1 MGAGSAPHDPPDD
14 DTRSSSQDLHQLHQY
29 VNLLLLGRMPE
40 RSSCKGSAQELCMG
54 VTACTRPDCLFYAL
68 RFRTSQP
75 SSTLCPTASP
85 PLSTAPSEHRES
97 NLYTT
102 TPPHAT
108 GRPARPPAAADV
120 ARDRMIFLKPLSL
133 SLICHL
139 RRAPPRLASHP
150 PSLRIEHSPSRAAP
164 RRQPSCRQSPH
175 ARCTIFVPSSPVA
188 LCVRFVYP
196 SFRPVLFVFVFVFVF
211 FRDLGRT
218 RPPTPVLP

>member
-1 MGAGSAPHDPPDD
+1 MRALPPTIPQTTTPDRRRKTSTSSINTLIYSYSGARPSDRPVKAPH
-14 DTRSSSQDLHQLHQY
+14 RSSAWAS
-29 VNLLLLGRMPE
+29 RP
-40 RSSCKGSAQELCMG
+40 AQGPTVFFTPFVFAPASRLQH
-54 VTACTRPDCLFYAL
+54 YA
-68 RFRTSQP
+68 
-75 SSTLCPTASP
+75 PTASP
-85 PLSTAPSEHRES
+85 PLSTAPSERRES
-97 NLYTT
+97 NQYTT

-188 LCVRFVYP
+188 LYVRFVYP
-196 SFRPVLFVFVFVFVF
+196 SFRPVLFVFVFVF